1 MTNRLHV
8 LQAIKIQWRALLLAI
23 ILLTTIIFYWLFY
36 FVELRKIAN
45 GAENTKLLTE
55 WSICIQSGKGQDFC
69 AKNIS
74 SKHLPS
80 FGLLFA
86 AEMTVSLIG
95 IHLIVIFFNKALWQE
110 FKQWINTKYT
120 KNNSKDMEFLAI

>member
-1 MTNRLHV
+1 MTHHLHV
-8 LQAIKIQWRALLLAI
+8 LQVIKIQWRALLLAI

-45 GAENTKLLTE
+45 SALNDKFIVGWTL
-55 WSICIQSGKGQDFC
+55 CIQSGKGQDYC

-74 SKHLPS
+74 SEYMPS
-80 FGLLFA
+80 FSLLFA

-95 IHLIVIFFNKALWQE
+95 IHLIVIF
-110 FKQWINTKYT
+110 
-120 KNNSKDMEFLAI
+120 